1 MKYSRV
7 TNVLFLIGILGLGLG
22 GFQVLSIPSQRQET
36 AESRSQL
43 LVLQQKNEK
52 LSGVLSEAQ
61 ALEDNLEM
69 VRQALPTTDDVPA
82 LLMQLEEIAKQSGVA
97 VQHLGFGEG
106 AKPSSEAEE
115 AESRGAVKSV
125 SLTAVVAGSYDALR
139 TFFNNLEETLRIV
152 NVTNFRFSPAQQKE
166 AESALSITLGIK
178 AFYLDEVT
186 EISTEEPLTLDTGS
200 KEYVDLIK
208 RVKQLR

>member
-1 MKYSRV
+1 MKHSRV
-7 TNVLFLIGILGLGLG
+7 TSILFLIGILGLGLG

-36 AESRSQL
+36 AASRSQL

-52 LSGVLSEAQ
+52 LSGVLSEAK
-61 ALEDNLEM
+61 ALEGNLEI

-97 VQHLGFGEG
+97 VQHLGFGGETVAEG
-106 AKPSSEAEE
+106 PAEE
-115 AESRGAVKSV
+115 PGGAVKSV
-125 SLTAVVAGSYDALR
+125 ALTAVVAGSYDALR

-152 NVTNFRFSPAQQKE
+152 NVTNFRFSPTQQKG
-166 AESALSITLGIK
+166 AESALSITLGVK

-186 EISTEEPLTLDTGS
+186 DISTEEPLTLDTGS

>member
-1 MKYSRV
+1 MKYSLV
-7 TNVLFLIGILGLGLG
+7 TSVLFLIGILGLGLG
-22 GFQVLSIPSQRQET
+22 GFQFLSIPPQRQEIAT
-36 AESRSQL
+36 AKSQL

-52 LSGVLSEAQ
+52 LSGVLSEAK
-61 ALEDNLEM
+61 ALEGNLEI

-97 VQHLGFGEG
+97 VQHLGFGGEK
-106 AKPSSEAEE
+106 AAEE
-115 AESRGAVKSV
+115 SVEEPGGTAKSV
-125 SLTAVVAGSYDALR
+125 SLTAVVTGSYDALR
-139 TFFNNLEETLRIV
+139 TFFTNLEETLRIV
-152 NVTNFRFSPAQQKE
+152 NVTNFRFSPTQQKE
-166 AESALSITLGIK
+166 AENALSITLGVK

-186 EISTEEPLTLDTGS
+186 GVSSEEPLTLDTGS